1 MAIPAMLGS
10 YPIERELGRGGMGV
24 VYLARDPRLNRQVAI
39 KIVPDALA
47 GNPDN
52 MARFER
58 EARLLAAVN
67 HPNIA
72 SIYGVEDVNGQRLA
86 IRGPDRP
93 RGVGASKSDGA
104 AESGQRRTA
113 PRLQARVGSGGLP
126 LHGLDARRH
135 GRCDP
140 EH

>member
-1 MAIPAMLGS
+1 MPDH
-10 YPIERELGRGGMGV
+10 RE
-24 VYLARDPRLNRQVAI
+24 RLNRQVAI

-72 SIYGVEDVNGQRLA
+72 SIYGAEEVNGQRLLVMEYIA
-86 IRGPDRP
+86 GESLADRLMRGPLPVNEALD
-93 RGVGASKSDGA
+93 VGRQIA
-104 AESGQRRTA
+104 AAVEAAHEGGIIHRDLKPGNVRVTPDGQRA
-113 PRLQARVGSGGLP
+113 IGGFP
-126 LHGLDARRH
+126 AGPALD
-135 GRCDP
+135 
-140 EH
+140 